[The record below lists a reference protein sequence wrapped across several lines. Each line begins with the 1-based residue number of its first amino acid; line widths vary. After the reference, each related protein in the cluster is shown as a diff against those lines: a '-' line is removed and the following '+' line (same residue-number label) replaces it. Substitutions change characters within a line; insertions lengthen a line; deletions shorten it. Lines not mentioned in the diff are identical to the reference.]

1 MGIGDARSPTKRWL
15 YSAHEEYRKL
25 AAGLSRAVVLKGKS
39 IHLSGSIE
47 LSLFRGSKTPRW
59 KIRVAFL
66 PTWSGSA
73 KAICTRI
80 SLLHGW
86 PGLHLK
92 FSIHINFPILFTSFI
107 SLSPFHQIW
116 LNAQWLSSDL
126 RSIHRSS
133 IYKPFCR
140 LDRLGKKNLNSSNPP
155 DKSLA
160 DFAGAGPEK
169 ASNLLVVSFKILL
182 YLSTYCCF
190 LSLSVVSSANVIRS
204 DQGERSYV
212 NWNIYRISEKSA
224 GGWQPNSAH
233 VVPSSS
239 PEIWI
244 YSRVGPHLGLWNNGK
259 GTKWTEWK

>member
-1 MGIGDARSPTKRWL
+1 MDDL
-15 YSAHEEYRKL
+15 D
-25 AAGLSRAVVLKGKS
+25 
-39 IHLSGSIE
+39 
-47 LSLFRGSKTPRW
+47 
-59 KIRVAFL
+59 
-66 PTWSGSA
+66 
-73 KAICTRI
+73 CI
-80 SLLHGW
+80 S
-86 PGLHLK
+86 
-92 FSIHINFPILFTSFI
+92 NFPILVTSFI

-126 RSIHRSS
+126 LSKVHRSS

-182 YLSTYCCF
+182 YLSSYCCF

-239 PEIWI
+239 PEIRI
-244 YSRVGPHLGLWNNGK
+244 YSRVGPHLGLWNGK
-259 GTKWTEWK
+259 GTKWTKWSKKNSVFIHTLVWFVVQHVWTMSIMWCDQLDAPSLGSFILRPGKSSWPARKHRENGRTEVKSNEM